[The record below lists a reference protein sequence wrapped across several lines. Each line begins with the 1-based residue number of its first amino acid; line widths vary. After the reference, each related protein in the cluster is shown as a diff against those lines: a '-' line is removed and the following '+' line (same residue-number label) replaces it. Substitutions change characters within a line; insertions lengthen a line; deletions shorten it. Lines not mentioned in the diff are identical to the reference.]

1 MKNVKKNLDITN
13 QILEIVDKKH
23 EDVSTKQLLIEE
35 EK

>member
-1 MKNVKKNLDITN
+1 MK
-13 QILEIVDKKH
+13 ILEIFLELLEIVEKKH